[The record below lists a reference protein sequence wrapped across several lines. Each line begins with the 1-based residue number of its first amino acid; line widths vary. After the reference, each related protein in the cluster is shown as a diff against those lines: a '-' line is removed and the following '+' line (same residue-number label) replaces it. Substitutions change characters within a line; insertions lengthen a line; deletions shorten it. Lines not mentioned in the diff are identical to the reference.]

1 MTKKKTA
8 LGLALGGALV
18 MALTLAPTFVQAQA
32 NAATTT
38 MAAAADLEH
47 HGGGSRGLI
56 AATASV
62 TGLTEQAVQTEL
74 QAGKTL
80 TQIAEANGKTA
91 AAVIAAARTTLQTQ
105 LAQAVTDGK
114 LTQADADA
122 RLADFDA
129 NAASLMTSTTL
140 NQRVEP
146 NRQHGP
152 RTQTDPAVPTTPT
165 TAAPSSNS

>member
-1 MTKKKTA
+1 MTKMKTA
-8 LGLALGGALV
+8 LGLAVGGALV
-18 MALTLAPTFVQAQA
+18 MAFAFAPSFVQAQA
-32 NAATTT
+32 NASTTA
-38 MAAAADLEH
+38 MALAADLEH

-74 QAGKTL
+74 QSGKTL

-91 AAVIAAARTTLQTQ
+91 DAVIAAARTALQTQ
-105 LAQAVTDGK
+105 LGQAVTDGK

-140 NQRVEP
+140 NQRIEP

-152 RTQTDPAVPTTPT
+152 RTQTDPTVPTTPT
-165 TAAPSSNS
+165 PAAPSSNS